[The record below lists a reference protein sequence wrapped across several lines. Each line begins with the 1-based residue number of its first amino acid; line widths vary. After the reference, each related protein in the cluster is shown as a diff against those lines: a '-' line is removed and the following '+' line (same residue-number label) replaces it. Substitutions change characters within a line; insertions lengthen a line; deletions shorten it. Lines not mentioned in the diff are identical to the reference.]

1 MDNPTADPVVASPP
15 PDIWNVPNQLTV
27 ARLVLSIICFVFLT
41 FHNYLIAG
49 VLFGIAAGTDW
60 VDGYWARKYG
70 QVTKLGR
77 ILDPFADKIII
88 CGTFIF
94 LAAVPPAINGATSLP
109 ASEITAWMAVIVVGR
124 ELLVTALR
132 SAFEG
137 QGIDFSAQWAGKWK
151 MVFQCLAV
159 GASIW
164 RLWYYQY
171 DAGTPPTW
179 SVAPPAWT
187 TWSLRLLV
195 WLAVL
200 TTVYSGWSY
209 VQSALRLVKR

>member
-1 MDNPTADPVVASPP
+1 MDNPTADTGLVTPP
-15 PDIWNVPNQLTV
+15 PVIWNVPNQLTV
-27 ARLVLSIICFVFLT
+27 ARLVLSVICFVFLT
-41 FHNYLIAG
+41 FHSYLIAG

-94 LAAVPPAINGATSLP
+94 LAAVPPTATGES
-109 ASEITAWMAVIVVGR
+109 ASEIAAWMAVVVVGR

-151 MVFQCLAV
+151 MVFQCFAV
-159 GASIW
+159 GMSLW

-171 DAGTPPTW
+171 NTTSLLWAPE
-179 SVAPPAWT
+179 PPAWS

-200 TTVYSGWSY
+200 TTIYSGWSY